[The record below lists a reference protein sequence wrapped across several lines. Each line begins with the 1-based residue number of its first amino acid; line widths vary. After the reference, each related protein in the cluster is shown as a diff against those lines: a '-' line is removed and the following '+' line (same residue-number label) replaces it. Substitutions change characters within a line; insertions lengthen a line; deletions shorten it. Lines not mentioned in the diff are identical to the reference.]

1 MRAWGLPAA
10 VLLFAAWVAGCGG
23 NSTTVG
29 ITITGPALP
38 PLAIIVNQSAQF
50 TATVTG
56 ISTSTVFW
64 QICEPPAVP
73 STTIPPTMCTAGQG
87 PATGCTIASVQSP
100 ITGFGTI
107 TANGL
112 YTAPATVP
120 SPAKLLIVAT
130 SCIRA
135 NAFSTFQITID
146 SGIRVQVFPSSAS
159 LGPGETFQFTDQV
172 TGTNDTGVVWQVNTI
187 PGGNATVG
195 FICPSGAAGNPCT
208 PGTAPGEYFAPPASP
223 TTSITVAAQ
232 SGADPTEE
240 GTATVTIG
248 TGNAPGFSATNPLD
262 PSVAAEGSVQQ
273 DVYINGTDLLSTTQ
287 VLVNNVAV
295 PVANVSFINST
306 LIRVTI
312 PAAQLTHP
320 GPINIVLESQ
330 AGANSS
336 GTQQLQV
343 DPVRPVVI
351 ASTPDSV
358 GINNGGASLTASLV
372 GGYFVPNTTAIFNGV
387 GCGGG
392 GQVCTT
398 YVDSRHLT
406 VSIQDASLSS
416 PGLYPLVV
424 QDPDALAAGVPS
436 VSGLN
441 LAVNPNPLSISS
453 GPGTTVTVGAGPSAI
468 AIDEADGIAVVANT
482 TAGTVSL
489 VNLKSVPPTVI
500 GGAITVGTAPTGVA
514 VDDMLPHHMAYV
526 VNSGNNTVSAID
538 LSLATPAV
546 VQTLSL
552 ASYEPSVI
560 PSGTVP
566 WTIGANPLTHRAYI
580 ANQSTNVGTIL
591 DLANAN
597 TSLVP
602 PCTAPPCPVA
612 IVTGGITPFGTGID
626 PQVAIDPRLNWAMA
640 TPGGTGTSSI
650 VDLGRAPSQGDVG
663 RLPELIGSLSISP
676 TVQGIGIN
684 TETHEALLADP
695 SASTLTTFSL
705 LNDAVTSVTFRVAGV
720 TLDSTRLAAAAVT
733 PLENVGIAVQDSL
746 TGATGVVAD
755 LDSGVVLKQITGL
768 GGEPEAVAVDPAS
781 NQAVI
786 ANAGDGTVSI
796 LSLGPTPTPPQ
807 ILEASPATTLTDA
820 AVNLV
825 LTGANFSPASVIRLD
840 QGITAIGGMTL
851 TPTAAT
857 GCSGGSCRQLTATI
871 PAGTLTSARRYLVD
885 VENPGGVVSNLTDL
899 AVIQA
904 VPVGTTPVGVAVDT
918 DRDLA
923 VVTNSIDNSASL
935 VSLTPIDPNFS
946 PQSLGPVGVIGSPIS
961 TGTTPEGVA
970 VDPRL
975 GVAVVANNGSNDATA
990 IDVTTTPA
998 LPTNVPLCGSPC
1010 LDPVGVAFDN
1020 DGSIAVITNTNSN
1033 NLFSTGEVAS
1043 VGVSRTTT
1051 TTSTSITAT
1060 LAGEVQVDQDP
1071 VAVAVD
1077 PKLDLA
1083 GVATASSTSSL
1094 DLVDLAS
1101 QSIVGRVNNLQNP
1114 SGVVFDPVNQIFVTV
1129 NSLLNNIFF
1138 TDPNTSNSTTVA
1150 VGIAPTSVD
1159 YNFQTS
1165 SLVTVNAG
1173 SHTMSVLDYTC
1184 PPNTAPTCQNPQV
1197 RAVLSLG
1204 GAQTTT
1210 LVLGPNAV
1218 AIDPKLNLAVLVD
1231 PDNNRV
1237 LLVPLPH

>member
-1 MRAWGLPAA
+1 MRAWGLAAAA
-10 VLLFAAWVAGCGG
+10 VLLAAWVAGCGG

-29 ITITGPALP
+29 ITITGPALA

-56 ISTSTVFW
+56 VSTSTVFW

-73 STTIPPTMCTAGQG
+73 STTIPPTTCTAGQG
-87 PATGCTIASVQSP
+87 PTAGCTIASVKSP

-112 YTAPATVP
+112 YTAPPTVP
-120 SPAKLLIVAT
+120 SPARLLIVAT

-135 NAFSTFQITID
+135 NAFTTFQITID

-159 LGPGETFQFTDQV
+159 LGPGENLQFTDQV

-208 PGTAPGEYFAPPASP
+208 PGTAPGEYFAPGAAPAS
-223 TTSITVAAQ
+223 SVTVAAQ
-232 SGADPTEE
+232 SGADPTEQ

-248 TGNAPGFSATNPLD
+248 TGNAPGFSATNALD

-295 PVANVSFINST
+295 PVANVTFISST
-306 LIRVTI
+306 VIRVTI

-320 GPINIVLESQ
+320 GPINVVLESQ
-330 AGANSS
+330 AGDKSS
-336 GTQQLQV
+336 STQPLQV

-358 GINNGGASLTASLV
+358 AINNGNASLTASLV
-372 GGYFVPNTTAIFNGV
+372 GGYFVPNTTATFNGL

-406 VSIQDASLSS
+406 VSIQDVSLSS
-416 PGLYPLVV
+416 PGLFPLVV

-441 LAVNPNPLSISS
+441 LAVNPNPSSISTA
-453 GPGTTVTVGAGPSAI
+453 PGTTLGVGAGPSAI

-482 TAGTVSL
+482 TAGNVSL
-489 VNLKSVPPTVI
+489 INLNSVPPTVM
-500 GGAITVGTAPTGVA
+500 GAAIAVGTAPTGVA
-514 VDDMLPHHMAYV
+514 VDDLLPHHMAYV
-526 VNSGNNTVSAID
+526 VNSGSNSVSVID

-560 PSGTVP
+560 PTGTVP
-566 WTIGANPLTHRAYI
+566 WTIGANPLAHRAYI

-640 TPGGTGTSSI
+640 TPGGTGSSSI
-650 VDLGRAPSQGDVG
+650 VDLGRAPSPGDVG
-663 RLPELIGSLSISP
+663 RLPELIGSLSISS
-676 TVQGIGIN
+676 TLQGIGIN
-684 TETHEALLADP
+684 TETHEALFADP
-695 SASTLTTFSL
+695 RANTLTTFSL
-705 LNDAVTSVTFRVAGV
+705 LNDAVTSVTFRAAGV
-720 TLDSTRLAAAAVT
+720 ALNSPNLAAAAVT
-733 PLENVGIAVQDSL
+733 PLENLGIAVTDSM

-755 LDSGVVLKQITGL
+755 LDSGVVLQQIAGL
-768 GGEPEAVAVDPAS
+768 RAEPEAVGVDPAS

-786 ANAGDGTVSI
+786 VNEGDNSVSI
-796 LSLGPTPTPPQ
+796 LSLGPTLTPPQ
-807 ILEASPATTLTDA
+807 ILESSPATTLTTGL
-820 AVNLV
+820 AVPLT
-825 LTGANFSPASVIRLD
+825 LTGANFSPSSVVRLD
-840 QGITAIGGMTL
+840 LGATHGGITLPVL
-851 TPTAAT
+851 TAS
-857 GCSGGSCRQLTATI
+857 GCAVTCRQVTAQI

-885 VENPGGVVSNLTDL
+885 VENADGSVSNLTDL
-899 AVIQA
+899 AVVQA

-935 VSLTPIDPNFS
+935 VSLTPVDPNFS

-975 GVAVVANNGSNDATA
+975 GIAVVANNGSDDATA
-990 IDVTTTPA
+990 IDVTTS
-998 LPTNVPLCGSPC
+998 LPTQVPLCGSSC
-1010 LDPVGVAFDN
+1010 LDPAGVAFDN
-1020 DGSIAVITNTNSN
+1020 DSSIAVITNTNSN

-1051 TTSTSITAT
+1051 STSTSISAT

-1077 PKLDLA
+1077 PKLNLA
-1083 GVATASSTSSL
+1083 AVATASSTSSL
-1094 DLVDLAS
+1094 DIVDLAL

-1138 TDPNTSNSTTVA
+1138 TDPNSSNSTTVA

-1184 PPNTAPTCQNPQV
+1184 PPNTAPTCTNPQV